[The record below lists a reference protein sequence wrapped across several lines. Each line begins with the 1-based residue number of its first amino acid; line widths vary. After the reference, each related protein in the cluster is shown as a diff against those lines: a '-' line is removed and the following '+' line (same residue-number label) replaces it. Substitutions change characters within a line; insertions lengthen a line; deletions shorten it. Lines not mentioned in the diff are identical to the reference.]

1 MKIRLNPRSRSATPA
16 LLRRS
21 AVLLGLFVLVSN
33 LAYVLAQG
41 LRQPDLLRAS
51 LNVANFPRQVD
62 LFMNLRQSAWVPSF
76 AIAILVFIVIAL
88 GHRAIFGAKDMSMR
102 NEKDAIPWWNLF
114 ERIIHLLIA
123 VTFVILAISGLSL
136 TFGRT
141 LGGGTTS
148 YVLRQLHEYSG
159 FVFTPCLLILTVNWV
174 RHAIPRAYDMAWFAK
189 LGGYLGYKGALKS
202 DKFNAGQ
209 KVWYWIVV
217 IAGVLLAYSGLMEY
231 YAVGTVVQQRTNVLI
246 HFFAAIPIILMFV
259 VHLYLSTIGT
269 KGVFMSMVH
278 GRFSRTAAQ
287 KYYSEAPE
295 LRGAQPKGTG
305 D

>member
-1 MKIRLNPRSRSATPA
+1 MKIRLNPRSRRPPRT
-16 LLRRS
+16 LLRRA

-41 LRQPDLLRAS
+41 LREPELLRAS

-62 LFMNLRQSAWVPSF
+62 LFMNLRQSALIPSF
-76 AIAILVFIVIAL
+76 AVAILVFIILAL
-88 GHRAIFGAKDMSMR
+88 GHRAVYGAKDMSTR
-102 NEKDAIPWWNLF
+102 NDKDAIPWWNLF
-114 ERIIHLLIA
+114 ERIIHLIIA
-123 VTFVILAISGLSL
+123 VTFVILTISGLSL

-141 LGGGTTS
+141 LGGGTAGL
-148 YVLRQLHEYSG
+148 VLRLLHEYAG
-159 FVFTPCLLILTVNWV
+159 FVFTPCVIILAVNWV
-174 RHAIPRAYDMAWFAK
+174 RHAIPRAYDLAWFSK
-189 LGGYLGYKGALKS
+189 LGGYLGYKGALKA

-217 IAGVLLAYSGLMEY
+217 IAGLLLAYSGLMEY
-231 YAVGTVVQQRTNVLI
+231 YGVGTVLQQRTNVMI
-246 HFFAAIPIILMFV
+246 HFFASIPIILMFI
-259 VHLYLSTIGT
+259 VHLYLSTIGS

-295 LRGAQPKGTG
+295 LKTAKAGS
-305 D
+305 DD